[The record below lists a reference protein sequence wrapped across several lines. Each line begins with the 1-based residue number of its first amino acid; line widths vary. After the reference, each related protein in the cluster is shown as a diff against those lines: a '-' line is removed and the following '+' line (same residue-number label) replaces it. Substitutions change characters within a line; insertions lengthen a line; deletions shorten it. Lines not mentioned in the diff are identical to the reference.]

1 MKNQLSIGALH
12 HVMLT
17 VREPE
22 RSRAFYTNVLGFEVE
37 AEFDIGSMLN
47 NGNVRLILFP
57 SPNDPIPNDRFDE
70 NRIGLQHLAFYL
82 PNHKSLENAAVYLDT
97 HNVPHGLIEDF
108 GPDLGLYAL
117 NLRDPDNIRLQLLA
131 PYEENRGN

>member
-22 RSRAFYTNVLGFEVE
+22 RSRAFYTKVLGFEVE

-57 SPNDPIPNDRFDE
+57 SPNEPIPNDRFDE

-82 PNHKSLENAAVYLDT
+82 PNRKSLETAAAFLDSVK
-97 HNVPHGLIEDF
+97 VPHGLIEDF
-108 GPDLGLYAL
+108 GPDLRLYAL

-131 PYEENRGN
+131 PYGENEHS